1 MKKIETMITLDASL
15 EQVWNVLVDFS
26 AYPLWSPTIKAFDGK
41 PAVGKRC
48 KVRLEQPNG
57 FKITMNPR
65 FLCIDADRELRW
77 KGNLILPG
85 IFDGEHYFRLEQAGA
100 DQVRLIQG
108 EIFSGLLIPF
118 FGQLLLETK
127 KGFELFNM
135 AIKQRVEMVA

>member
-1 MKKIETMITLDASL
+1 
-15 EQVWNVLVDFS
+15 
-26 AYPLWSPTIKAFDGK
+26 
-41 PAVGKRC
+41 
-48 KVRLEQPNG
+48 
-57 FKITMNPR
+57 MNPR

-127 KGFELFNM
+127 KGFELFNT
-135 AIKQRVEMVA
+135 AIKQRVEMVV